1 MPVEWTRLP
10 GETVEDLVAVML
22 CRRNPSATVIR
33 PSVGDG
39 GIDVIAPSGGDVEVY
54 QVKKFATNL
63 TSSQKRQ
70 IEKSFARFVAHRHA
84 KSLEV
89 RQWFLTL
96 PLDPTKENLEWFDGM
111 TAGAPFQCEWRGL
124 NFVDGLAAEFP
135 DVIDYYIHD
144 GAERLARVVSQ
155 TFKLLGLKQESDG
168 AGIITPAQ
176 LGEQLH
182 ALQPLL
188 DSDPHFVYGISLDPK
203 MPEIGPREPELLL
216 EVSSGRSGGGVVTVR
231 VYPRFAEALSFRP
244 IPMQMSIAAAE
255 PDSEFAAELQAFR
268 KFGSPMKAPPG
279 SVSLT
284 ADLPGGLGGSFDGGS
299 AWIGASWRAD
309 GRPEL
314 LRRLAAVDPAGVVVG
329 EVVLRMQP
337 PSVGT
342 DRTGMREHGIDRDQV
357 FDMELL
363 TDLELGQ
370 TTFSLT
376 IRDVTGRHPSEILPA
391 LRVLALLRPPNS
403 LVIAQPFG
411 PVSGSQMPCTNDWL
425 NFSELETLLAAVEA
439 LEDIQGHTTDQLV
452 VPPLDEVAT
461 SLEAWLAAQSLLA
474 GDVVTDDTIEFQIHL
489 NPGVETPADR
499 FTLMKTSDFGVHVG
513 DAAIDLGTLMV
524 HWSAV
529 EVVRDS
535 LSIHE
540 DHVDCSVRM
549 VEGSL
554 MTWRLVRR
562 TRE

>member
-39 GIDVIAPSGGDVEVY
+39 GIDVFAPSVGGMEVY

-63 TSSQKRQ
+63 TLGQKRQ

-96 PLDPTKENLEWFDGM
+96 PLDPTKENLEWFEGM
-111 TAGAPFQCEWRGL
+111 TGSAPFHCEWRGL
-124 NFVDGLAAEFP
+124 NFIDGLAAEFP

-144 GAERLARVVSQ
+144 GAERLARVVGQ
-155 TFKLLGLKQESDG
+155 TLKLLGLKQESGG

-203 MPEIGPREPELLL
+203 MPEIGLRDPQLLL

-231 VYPRFAEALSFRP
+231 VYPRFAEALAFRP
-244 IPMQMSIAAAE
+244 IPLQMSIAAAE

-268 KFGSPMKAPPG
+268 KFGSPLKAPPG
-279 SVSLT
+279 SVSLK

-299 AWIGASWRAD
+299 AWIGAPFRAD

-314 LRRLAAVDPAGVVVG
+314 LRRLAAVDPAGAVLG
-329 EVVLRMQP
+329 AIVLRMQP
-337 PSVGT
+337 PSVGS
-342 DRTGMREHGIDRDQV
+342 DRTGMREHGIDQDQV

-376 IRDVTGRHPSEILPA
+376 IRDVTGRHPSEILPT
-391 LRVLALLRPPNS
+391 LRVLALLRPPNG

-411 PVSGSQMPCTNDWL
+411 PLSGGQMPCTDDWL

-439 LEDIQGHTTDQLV
+439 LEDIQGHTTDALV

-461 SLEAWLAAQSLLA
+461 SLEAWFAAQSLLA
-474 GDVVTDDTIEFQIHL
+474 GDVVTDDPIEFQIHL
-489 NPGVETPADR
+489 NPGVESPAER
-499 FTLMKTSDFGVHVG
+499 FTLMQTSDYGVRVG
-513 DAAIDLGTLMV
+513 EVAIDLGTLVV

-529 EVVRDS
+529 EVVPDTFNT
-535 LSIHE
+535 HE
-540 DHVDCSVRM
+540 DHVVCIVRM
-549 VEGSL
+549 VEGSQ
-554 MTWRLVRR
+554 MTWRLIGR
-562 TRE
+562 TNE